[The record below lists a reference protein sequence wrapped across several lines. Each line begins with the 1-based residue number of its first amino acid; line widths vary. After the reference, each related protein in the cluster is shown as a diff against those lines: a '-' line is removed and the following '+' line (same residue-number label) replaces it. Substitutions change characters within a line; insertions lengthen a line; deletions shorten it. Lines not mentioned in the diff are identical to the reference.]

1 MAGETTS
8 ALSTKPGRQGTGSG
22 LTCQTWKLTYTT
34 GELELADA
42 KEAGYIPAGVTVVGV
57 IYAPHDMDSSTGV
70 VQKITIGSTDVATG
84 LTGGV
89 LGSVATAVP
98 GFRAIV
104 PYATT
109 SKTLMSVTT
118 TTAPTGTAAAGDTYV
133 TAVYYNT

>member
-8 ALSTKPGRQGTGSG
+8 ASSTKPGRQGTGAH
-22 LTCQTWKLTYTT
+22 LVCQTWALTYAT
-34 GELELADA
+34 GQLELNDVY
-42 KEAGYIPAGVTVVGV
+42 EAGYLPAGVTVVGLA
-57 IYAPHDMDSSTGV
+57 YAPHDMDSSTGV

-104 PYATT
+104 PYSTT
-109 SKTLMSVTT
+109 SKTLVSVTT
-118 TTAPTGTAAAGDTYV
+118 TTAPTGTAAAGTTYV
-133 TAVYYNT
+133 TAFYYNT